1 MKNEWE
7 VISMIQGYLN
17 QTATWHKVIGQNEY
31 SEPIFADPVTIIVRW
46 EGKRRLVR
54 DNEGREVVSEARVFC
69 IEPVKPGD
77 VLRYDD
83 RDWPVIA
90 VSTVPGLDGKES
102 HREVAV

>member
-1 MKNEWE
+1 
-7 VISMIQGYLN
+7 MIEGYLN
-17 QTATWHKVIGQNEY
+17 QRAVWKRKTGSNEY
-31 SEPIFADPVTIIVRW
+31 GEPETSSKSIKVRW

-77 VLRYDD
+77 ILKYED

-90 VSTVPGLDGKES
+90 VSTVPGLDGSES
-102 HREVAV
+102 HREVAL

>member
-1 MKNEWE
+1 
-7 VISMIQGYLN
+7 MIEYFIN
-17 QTATWHKVIGQNEY
+17 QTAIWKKVVGQNMY
-31 SEPIFADPVTIIVRW
+31 VEPQTESKEIKVRW

-69 IEPVKPGD
+69 VDPVSPGD
-77 VLRYDD
+77 KLEYGGRE
-83 RDWPVIA
+83 WPVIA

>member
-1 MKNEWE
+1 
-7 VISMIQGYLN
+7 MIRDYLN
-17 QTATWHKVIGQNEY
+17 QTAIWKRVVGQNMY
-31 SEPIFADPVTIIVRW
+31 GEPETEEKEIRVRW

-69 IEPVKPGD
+69 VEPVKPGD
-77 VLRYDD
+77 ILEHGGRE
-83 RDWPVIA
+83 WPVIA

>member
-1 MKNEWE
+1 
-7 VISMIQGYLN
+7 MIKDYLN
-17 QTATWHKVIGQNEY
+17 QTAIWHYTTGQMNEY
-31 SEPIFADPVTIIVRW
+31 GEPSTSSKTIKVRW

-69 IEPVKPGD
+69 VEPVKPGD
-77 VLRYDD
+77 ILKYED

-90 VSTVPGLDGKES
+90 VSTVPGLDGSES